1 MKTGFKDLDNI
12 VKIKGGDLIIVA
24 SRPAMGKTIIAQNI
38 LSNVAIK
45 EHKPIAFFSLEESME
60 KIVNKLIIRTAMVE
74 ADKFKIYDKYQKGE
88 ILKPEFTDEDWDR
101 IFYGINVLKDA
112 PIFINATAPQTINDI
127 KRRTYELKEKENIEL
142 IIIDYL
148 QLIQYD
154 KSKSLSR
161 DNEVEEILKE
171 LKLLARELN
180 VSIIVTSQ
188 LSRKP
193 EERDDKRP
201 VITDFTNTASSISN
215 YADKILFLYRDSY
228 YKKENKSN
236 ITEIIVAKNE
246 NGKTGTAKL
255 GWMPEYCM
263 FGNIMNFKE
272 EKNG

>member
-24 SRPAMGKTIIAQNI
+24 SRPAMGKTTIAQNI

-101 IFYGINVLKDA
+101 ISYGINVLKDV
-112 PIFINATAPQTINDI
+112 PIFINATEPQTINDI

-272 EKNG
+272 

>member
-1 MKTGFKDLDNI
+1 MTTL
-12 VKIKGGDLIIVA
+12 V
-24 SRPAMGKTIIAQNI
+24 QNI

-45 EHKPIAFFSLEESME
+45 EHKPTAFFSLEESME
-60 KIVNKLIIRTAMVE
+60 KTVNKLN
-74 ADKFKIYDKYQKGE
+74 
-88 ILKPEFTDEDWDR
+88 ILKDT
-101 IFYGINVLKDA
+101 

-246 NGKTGTAKL
+246 NGRTGTAKL

-263 FGNIMNFKE
+263 VGNTVDFERK
-272 EKNG
+272 

>member
-12 VKIKGGDLIIVA
+12 VKVNGGDLIIIA
-24 SRPAMGKTIIAQNI
+24 SRPAIGKTNLAQNI

-45 EHKPIAFFSLEESME
+45 ENRPTAFFSLEESME
-60 KIVNKLIIRTAMVE
+60 KIVNKLNI
-74 ADKFKIYDKYQKGE
+74 
-88 ILKPEFTDEDWDR
+88 
-101 IFYGINVLKDA
+101 LKDA
-112 PIFINATAPQTINDI
+112 PIFINANTPQTIDDI

-154 KSKSLSR
+154 KSKLLSR

-171 LKLLARELN
+171 LKLLAKELN
-180 VSIIVTSQ
+180 VAIIVTSQ

-193 EERDDKRP
+193 EEREDKRP

-228 YKKENKSN
+228 YNKENKSN
-236 ITEIIVAKNE
+236 ITEIIVSKNE

-263 FGNIMNFKE
+263 FGNTVDFERK
-272 EKNG
+272 